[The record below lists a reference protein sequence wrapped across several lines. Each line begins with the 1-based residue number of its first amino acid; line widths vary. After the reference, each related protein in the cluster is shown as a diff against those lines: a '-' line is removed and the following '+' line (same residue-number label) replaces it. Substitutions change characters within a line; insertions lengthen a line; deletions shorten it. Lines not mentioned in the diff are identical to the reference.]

1 MREGCTVIVMLD
13 KRRIRLMT
21 KAAVYEKEHAEEDV
35 KISSYYKKD
44 YASLNTWITLIWVTV
59 GYVLAGGLAVICTAD
74 TLMEDLTIFKLII
87 LAATAV
93 CAYLA
98 LLIIYGIGAGKF
110 YKKKHTRAKQRVKK
124 YYRDLSRIEKMYE
137 KENNRS

>member
-98 LLIIYGIGAGKF
+98 LLIIYGIGVGKF

>member
-44 YASLNTWITLIWVTV
+44 YASLNTWITLIWVAV

>member
-21 KAAVYEKEHAEEDV
+21 KAAVYEMEHAEEDV

>member
-59 GYVLAGGLAVICTAD
+59 GYILAGGLAVICTAD

-98 LLIIYGIGAGKF
+98 LFIIYGIGAGKF